1 MSDHN
6 CNESGPRVQRV
17 PEGDDRQ
24 RLICPDCGYIA
35 YENPRIVVGAVCYWN
50 SLILLCRRAIEP
62 RCGYWTLPAGYLELH
77 ESVEDG
83 ARREAWEEARAEL
96 ELGPLIAV
104 YSITR
109 INLVQII
116 FRARLRC
123 PDVRPGPESRE
134 ARLFRWDEIPF
145 DELAFPS
152 VRWALE
158 HDRRAEEGAGLAVA
172 SNPEPERPPGRPR
185 ACK

>member
-1 MSDHN
+1 MSAND
-6 CNESGPRVQRV
+6 SDTIGPRVQRI

-35 YENPRIVVGAVCYWN
+35 YENPRIVVGAVCRWG
-50 SLILLCRRAIEP
+50 SRILLCRREIEP
-62 RCGYWTLPAGYLELH
+62 RRGYWTLPAGYLELH

-83 ARREAWEEARAEL
+83 ARREAWEEARAVL
-96 ELGPLIAV
+96 ELGPLLAV

-109 INLVQII
+109 ANLVQII
-116 FRARLRC
+116 FRARLLQ
-123 PDVRPGPESRE
+123 PDVSPGPESSE
-134 ARLFRWDEIPF
+134 VRLFRWDEIPF

-158 HDRRAEEGAGLAVA
+158 HDHRVGEEPALVVA
-172 SNPEPERPPGRPR
+172 SNSGPEKAPQL
-185 ACK
+185 

>member
-1 MSDHN
+1 MSTDH
-6 CNESGPRVQRV
+6 SDTIGPRIRHI

-24 RLICPDCGYIA
+24 RLVCPECGYIA
-35 YENPRIVVGAVCYWN
+35 YENPRIVVGAVCRWD
-50 SLILLCRRAIEP
+50 SRILLCRRAIEP

-83 ARREAWEEARAEL
+83 VRREAWEEARAEL
-96 ELGPLIAV
+96 ELGPLLAV

-109 INLVQII
+109 VNLIQLI
-116 FRARLRC
+116 FRARLLR
-123 PDVRPGPESRE
+123 PDVSPGPESKE
-134 ARLFRWDEIPF
+134 TYLFDWDEIPF

-158 HDRRAEEGAGLAVA
+158 HDRRADAESIPIVA
-172 SNPEPERPPGRPR
+172 SNPKPGSPPQL
-185 ACK
+185 

>member
-1 MSDHN
+1 MSASNSDTI
-6 CNESGPRVQRV
+6 GPRVQRI

-35 YENPRIVVGAVCYWN
+35 YENPRIVVGSVCRWG
-50 SLILLCRRAIEP
+50 SRILLCRREIEP
-62 RCGYWTLPAGYLELH
+62 RRGYWTLPAGYLELH

-96 ELGPLIAV
+96 ELGPLLAI

-109 INLVQII
+109 VNLVQII
-116 FRARLRC
+116 FRARLLHS
-123 PDVRPGPESRE
+123 DVSPGPESSE
-134 ARLFRWDEIPF
+134 VRLFRWDEIPF

-158 HDRRAEEGAGLAVA
+158 HDRRAGEEPTLMVA
-172 SNPEPERPPGRPR
+172 SNSKPGRPPQL
-185 ACK
+185 